1 MLLID
6 IFSDPRNL
14 LCWFCDKK
22 PLILRALRTITSAPA
37 QLWIISQN
45 MTHNTISQKQNIPP
59 PNWFPEEIEIQVGL
73 PPRRWAIFLP
83 ISWLDL
89 RFVMTQWCGSG
100 HLISISPG
108 QLQIITA
115 LLRNDWHWHKYEY
128 PSSQLNMNLR
138 MMMMTGMFYRSP
150 PLLSYHKLTDSCWW
164 TPLRMLVLLL
174 MASQLSRTKPLK
186 ISTH

>member
-89 RFVMTQWCGSG
+89 RFVMTQCSDVVGPG
-100 HLISISPG
+100 NLSISPG

-115 LLRNDWHWHKYEY
+115 LYYTMTDTDI
-128 PSSQLNMNLR
+128 NMNTPVASLLR
-138 MMMMTGMFYRSP
+138 ILGWWWWLECFTGPCLSSP
-150 PLLSYHKLTDSCWW
+150 TISWQTVVDGLLWECWFCC
-164 TPLRMLVLLL
+164 
-174 MASQLSRTKPLK
+174 
-186 ISTH
+186 